1 MDGWSAIVAS
11 DSCVSGSEVARGAV
25 GEIRV
30 EQGLVQPGEAER
42 TEDVGS
48 PAVGFGISDI
58 GEGKVVLGRVGHRD
72 DKELRYLHMLW
83 DPGRREADAAGV
95 TSRLG
100 KVTASRARRQ
110 HRAARTLGPIG
121 KDIYAAKRLRDAAN
135 SNDMDTVGKLLEED
149 VDPCAADDKGRTAL
163 HFSSCNGN
171 NSIVQLLLSFG
182 ADPNQRDSLG
192 NTPLHLGARVDA
204 LDRAGRTPLHL
215 ARSKLNIL
223 QEGASR
229 SLETLRGEVTQIIQ
243 MLREYLNLMGQSE
256 ARERLEHISTQL
268 QHTRTKEQVDEVTD
282 LLASFTSLSL
292 QKQNLGDR

>member
-11 DSCVSGSEVARGAV
+11 DSSGSGSEVARGAV

-58 GEGKVVLGRVGHRD
+58 GEGKVVLGRVGPRD

-121 KDIYAAKRLRDAAN
+121 KDIY
-135 SNDMDTVGKLLEED
+135 GE
-149 VDPCAADDKGRTAL
+149 
-163 HFSSCNGN
+163 
-171 NSIVQLLLSFG
+171 VQQF
-182 ADPNQRDSLG
+182 
-192 NTPLHLGARVDA
+192 
-204 LDRAGRTPLHL
+204 
-215 ARSKLNIL
+215 LNIK
-223 QEGASR
+223 
-229 SLETLRGEVTQIIQ
+229 TL
-243 MLREYLNLMGQSE
+243 L
-256 ARERLEHISTQL
+256 
-268 QHTRTKEQVDEVTD
+268 
-282 LLASFTSLSL
+282 
-292 QKQNLGDR
+292 

>member
-11 DSCVSGSEVARGAV
+11 DSSGSGSEVARGAV

-48 PAVGFGISDI
+48 GSPAVGFGISDI
-58 GEGKVVLGRVGHRD
+58 GEGKVVLGRVGPRD

-121 KDIYAAKRLRDAAN
+121 KDIY
-135 SNDMDTVGKLLEED
+135 GE
-149 VDPCAADDKGRTAL
+149 
-163 HFSSCNGN
+163 
-171 NSIVQLLLSFG
+171 VQQF
-182 ADPNQRDSLG
+182 
-192 NTPLHLGARVDA
+192 
-204 LDRAGRTPLHL
+204 
-215 ARSKLNIL
+215 LNIK
-223 QEGASR
+223 
-229 SLETLRGEVTQIIQ
+229 TL
-243 MLREYLNLMGQSE
+243 L
-256 ARERLEHISTQL
+256 
-268 QHTRTKEQVDEVTD
+268 
-282 LLASFTSLSL
+282 
-292 QKQNLGDR
+292 